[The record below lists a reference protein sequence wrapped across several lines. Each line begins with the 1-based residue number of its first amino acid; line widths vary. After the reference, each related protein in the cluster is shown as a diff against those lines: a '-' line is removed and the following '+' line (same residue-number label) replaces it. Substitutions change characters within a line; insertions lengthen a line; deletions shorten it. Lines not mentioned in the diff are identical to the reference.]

1 VQAEQAR
8 LKLVPEQLRELVPD
22 PQARMMFVP
31 EQLTALVPEQARV
44 LVQEP
49 QANVLV
55 QVLQARMK
63 LVPEQLIVL
72 VPEQLSSTELVPEQ
86 AMEFVEEQPGVLPA
100 MSVRACATKA
110 RTSSWTPMAR
120 EMIFFITILLSIFCF
135 LRSFHH
141 RMNRFIPPA
150 PSNAYDN

>member
-1 VQAEQAR
+1 MQAEQAR

-55 QVLQARMK
+55 QVLQELLLCDYLLPWVLIKKICCFWIPKALFI
-63 LVPEQLIVL
+63 LVEPI
-72 VPEQLSSTELVPEQ
+72 
-86 AMEFVEEQPGVLPA
+86 
-100 MSVRACATKA
+100 
-110 RTSSWTPMAR
+110 
-120 EMIFFITILLSIFCF
+120 
-135 LRSFHH
+135 
-141 RMNRFIPPA
+141 
-150 PSNAYDN
+150 